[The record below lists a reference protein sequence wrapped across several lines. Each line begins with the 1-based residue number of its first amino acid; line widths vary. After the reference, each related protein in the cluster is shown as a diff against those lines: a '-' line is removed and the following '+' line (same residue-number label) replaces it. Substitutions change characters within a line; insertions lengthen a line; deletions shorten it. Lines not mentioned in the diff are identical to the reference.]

1 MEVYMIKESLAE
13 RIVKE
18 MFDTLEKK
26 STFNEKTLQELKRL
40 WETRKLTNEK
50 ALINILSSEHEE
62 DL

>member
-18 MFDTLEKK
+18 MFDTLEKQ

-40 WETRKLTNEK
+40 WKTRKLINEK
-50 ALINILSSEHEE
+50 ALIKILSSENEE